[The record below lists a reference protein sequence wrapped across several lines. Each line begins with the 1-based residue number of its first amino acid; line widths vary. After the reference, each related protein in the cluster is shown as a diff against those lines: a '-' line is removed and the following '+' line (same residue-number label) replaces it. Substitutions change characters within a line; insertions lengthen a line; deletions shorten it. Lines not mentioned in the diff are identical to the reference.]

1 VRQRAE
7 PLSPECL
14 QCIALWVTPET
25 DEFSEK
31 FLRAFMVAADLAFC
45 SQLVVWSQFD
55 VMIVLGAMVEL
66 EVISQH
72 EI

>member
-1 VRQRAE
+1 
-7 PLSPECL
+7 
-14 QCIALWVTPET
+14 
-25 DEFSEK
+25 
-31 FLRAFMVAADLAFC
+31 MVAADLVFC

-66 EVISQH
+66 EVVSQH